1 MNQPENVL
9 TNNPVNYLPAS
20 FKIGGYDMKVLQYD
34 ELYEE
39 DGRDL
44 YGQFDIDQQVIKIRV
59 KTNGESITKTNV
71 YNTFW
76 HEVFHIFNYLW
87 NTGTDESLASTFAM
101 LMVEYNQTKEFN
113 KNE

>member
-9 TNNPVNYLPAS
+9 AEKPLNYLPKS

-34 ELYEE
+34 ELYGD
-39 DGRDL
+39 DGRNL
-44 YGQFDIDQQVIKIRV
+44 YGQFDLDEQVIKIRI
-59 KTNGESITKTNV
+59 KINDKDITKVNI

-76 HEVFHIFNYLW
+76 HELFHVFNYLW
-87 NTGTDESLASTFAM
+87 NTETDESLASTFAM